1 MVKANYNLK
10 ILITGSEGFVGKQL
24 VSLFLSNN
32 HDVFGIDRIS
42 NASNSYH
49 YRKVDMREQF
59 TLSENEW
66 DVVIHCAA
74 AKGDWGIS
82 DDEFYLDNVL
92 VTKNLINYLE
102 NCTIDKI
109 IHFSTVA
116 IYDRI
121 VIAGDE
127 ETLIKPDSVYGSTKL
142 ESEILMTE
150 FVQSNNIK
158 TIILRPSVIYG
169 RNNYANMFNLIKQL
183 SRNLPFQVNV
193 KGIVKS
199 HVSVKNVSF
208 VVDWFATNSE
218 LNDEF
223 QIYNLTERPYLNLI
237 DLNRIICNELKV
249 RIPYI
254 NFPRFMVKLSF
265 RCLGF
270 IGKILNKDIGFTA
283 ERFEK
288 FTSSTNYTSE
298 KLWNKIG
305 SQKFSSESELID
317 MVKWFKEIK

>member
-1 MVKANYNLK
+1 MK

-24 VSLFLSNN
+24 VSSFLSND
-32 HDVFGIDRIS
+32 HDVFGIDRI
-42 NASNSYH
+42 ATPSNSYN
-49 YRKVDMREQF
+49 YTKIDMRQQF

-82 DDEFYLDNVL
+82 DNEFYLDNVV
-92 VTKNLINYLE
+92 VTRNLIQYLKE
-102 NCTIDKI
+102 CTVNKI

-121 VIAGDE
+121 VTTGDE

-150 FVQSNNIK
+150 YVQIRKIK

-208 VVDWFATNSE
+208 VVNWFATNSE
-218 LNDEF
+218 LNDELE
-223 QIYNLTERPYLNLI
+223 IYNLTERPYLNLI
-237 DLNRIICNELKV
+237 DLNKIICTELKV

-254 NFPRFMVKLSF
+254 NFPRFMVKLGF
-265 RCLGF
+265 KCLGF
-270 IGKILNKDIGFTA
+270 IGKIINKDIGFTA
-283 ERFEK
+283 ERFDK

-298 KLWNKIG
+298 KIWNKIG

>member
-1 MVKANYNLK
+1 MK

-24 VSLFLSNN
+24 VSSFLSNA
-32 HDVFGIDRIS
+32 HDVFGIDRIA
-42 NASNSYH
+42 NPSNSYN
-49 YRKVDMREQF
+49 YNKIDMRQQF
-59 TLSENEW
+59 TLPENEW

-82 DDEFYLDNVL
+82 DQEFYLDNVV
-92 VTKNLINYLE
+92 VTRNLIQYLKE
-102 NCTIDKI
+102 CTVNKI

-121 VIAGDE
+121 VTTGDE

-150 FVQSNNIK
+150 FVQSNKIK

-193 KGIVKS
+193 NGIVKS
-199 HVSVKNVSF
+199 HVSVTNVSF
-208 VVDWFATNSE
+208 VVKWFVDTKYLNCE
-218 LNDEF
+218 LD
-223 QIYNLTERPYLNLI
+223 IYNLTERPYLNLI
-237 DLNRIICNELKV
+237 ELNKIICTELKV
-249 RIPYI
+249 RTPYI
-254 NFPRFMVKLSF
+254 NIPRFFVKIGF
-265 RCLGF
+265 RCLEY
-270 IGKILNKDIGFTA
+270 IGKILKKDVGFTV
-283 ERFEK
+283 ERFDK

-298 KLWNKIG
+298 RLWNIIG
-305 SQKFSSESELID
+305 TQRFSSESELID